1 MITSETKLPIIERVS
16 LVMITTKLFV
26 ISINTQVMTYMS
38 EAANAEDELS
48 NL

>member
-1 MITSETKLPIIERVS
+1 MITSDTKLPIIVIVS
-16 LVMITTKLFV
+16 PVMINIKLFV

-38 EAANAEDELS
+38 EAANAEAGLS